1 MIIAHVFKI
10 VSQTKDIHGLE
21 TTSKLPN
28 YLLYTLVSQPNTAG
42 EFQTKDSAWEMT
54 LKGDL

>member
-1 MIIAHVFKI
+1 MFFKI

-42 EFQTKDSAWEMT
+42 EFQTKENSAWEMT
-54 LKGDL
+54 LIGDL